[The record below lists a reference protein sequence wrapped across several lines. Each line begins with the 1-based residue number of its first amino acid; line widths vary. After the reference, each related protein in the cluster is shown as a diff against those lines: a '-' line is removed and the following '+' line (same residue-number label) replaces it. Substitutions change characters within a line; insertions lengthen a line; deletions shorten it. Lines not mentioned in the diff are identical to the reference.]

1 VWLIVISALAFII
14 IFIVAPIFVGGIL
27 SRRYFSDAL
36 AGILMGIWLGWVG
49 VLILQEFS
57 PNQSSAKGGGNGKD

>member
-1 VWLIVISALAFII
+1 MWLIVISALAFIF
-14 IFIVAPIFVGGIL
+14 IFIVAPIIAGGIL
-27 SRRYFSDAL
+27 SRRYFSDAV